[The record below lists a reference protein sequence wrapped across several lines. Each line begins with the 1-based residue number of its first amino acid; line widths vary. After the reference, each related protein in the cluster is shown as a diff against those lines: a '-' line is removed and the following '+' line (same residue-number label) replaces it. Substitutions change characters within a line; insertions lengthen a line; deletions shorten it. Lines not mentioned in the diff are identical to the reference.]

1 MLFKRKNLIIDEQA
15 HYHHQAYS
23 IHGNH
28 HSSRS
33 RWSIMKSQD
42 FLENRCVV
50 SILTVIRVLTIIPYK
65 CIVTVL
71 RTITDLG
78 NFSSFSHSSAKE
90 HHSCEYGSIKYY
102 IYCGIAGMLSC
113 GITHTALVPIDLIKC
128 RLQVKPQKYVNLI
141 NGFKITIAEEGF
153 FGLTKGWAP
162 TLIGYSLQ
170 GLGKFGFYEI
180 FKNFYGGMLGEEN
193 AYIYR
198 TTLYLLSSASAEL
211 FADIALAPWE
221 ATKVRIQTQDNW
233 ASSLRQGLPK
243 LYAEEG
249 LWGFYKGIV
258 PLWLRQIPYTMMK
271 FACFERTIEAL
282 YKYVIPKPREQCTKS
297 EQLGVTFIAG
307 YIAGIFCAI
316 VSHPADTIVSKLN
329 NEKGLSLF
337 DAVRRVGFAG
347 LWKGLGPRIFM
358 IGTLTALQ
366 WFIYDTVKVV
376 FALPR
381 PPPPQPPPSLQKK
394 YGLIG
399 DKEPLICDLS
409 VKT

>member
-1 MLFKRKNLIIDEQA
+1 
-15 HYHHQAYS
+15 
-23 IHGNH
+23 
-28 HSSRS
+28 
-33 RWSIMKSQD
+33 MKSQEI
-42 FLENRCVV
+42 FENKFVV
-50 SILTVIRVLTIIPYK
+50 YIITLIRLITVIPYK
-65 CIVTVL
+65 CVMIIV
-71 RTITDLG
+71 RSIAELG
-78 NFSSFSHSSAKE
+78 NFSSSNHPNGKE
-90 HHSCEYGSIKYY
+90 HYSCEYGSVKYY
-102 IYCGIAGMLSC
+102 IYCGIAGMISC
-113 GITHTALVPIDLIKC
+113 GVTHTTVVPLDLIKC
-128 RLQVKPQKYVNLI
+128 RLQVKPQKYVNFI
-141 NGFKITIAEEGF
+141 NAFKVTIAEEGIL
-153 FGLTKGWAP
+153 GLSKGWAP

-170 GLGKFGFYEI
+170 GLGKFGFYEV
-180 FKNFYGGMLGEEN
+180 FKIFYGGILGEEN
-193 AYIYR
+193 AYVYR
-198 TTLYLLSSASAEL
+198 TLLYLLSSASAEF

-233 ASSLRQGLPK
+233 ASTLRQGLPK

-271 FACFERTIEAL
+271 FACFERTVEAL
-282 YKYVIPKPREQCTKS
+282 YKYVVPKPREQCTKT

-329 NEKGLSLF
+329 NEKGLGLF

-366 WFIYDTVKVV
+366 WFIYDTAKVL

-381 PPPPQPPPSLQKK
+381 PPPPQPPNTVQKR
-394 YGLIG
+394 YGFTS
-399 DKEPLICDLS
+399 DKGPLILDLN
-409 VKT
+409 VKS